1 MESTLGVML
10 PRFSWLS
17 IPLAV
22 LALLASACGANDT
35 PVGQATPSAAASAP
49 ASASPGGPTPANTPA
64 APSTSGVPKLGTS
77 AGAAT
82 TTKLPDFVAV
92 TGAKAVFGTLGK
104 SVYQIEM
111 PDKWNHKVVY
121 YAHGFAG
128 FGTEVAVDPPP
139 RSLREQLI
147 ASGYAW
153 AASSYSEN
161 GYTPGI
167 GADDTLALKRF
178 FEDKYGKPERS
189 YLVGASMGG
198 NVVALSLEHFPT
210 EYDGALAVCGAIAGE
225 SQIDFLTSW
234 VALAEFTSG
243 VKIPIGEGSKDV
255 GSILLQQLPKALGS
269 PDAPTDRGRQ
279 FLSAVRMLTGGPR
292 PFFFEGFKDQY
303 VLNFGLVLLDP
314 DRKLTSSAAS
324 TNAEVNYTIEDGL
337 GLTAAQLNAGV
348 RRLAADPAARDGKA
362 HPDAVPTS
370 GNISRPLLTLHGT
383 GDLFVPI
390 SEEQQYRQRVEA
402 AGKGDLL
409 VQRAIRSGGH
419 CKFSAEELTTAF
431 NDLVS
436 WVENGKKPAGDDLS
450 GDLSNIGMKFTN
462 PIRPGDPGTK

>member
-1 MESTLGVML
+1 ML
-10 PRFSWLS
+10 RFR
-17 IPLAV
+17 
-22 LALLASACGANDT
+22 LLAIPIAGAALIAAACGGEDSPLPAG
-35 PVGQATPSAAASAP
+35 VSSAP
-49 ASASPGGPTPANTPA
+49 AASVTPAGP
-64 APSTSGVPKLGTS
+64 APSTTPATGQSAAPPATGAPKLGTS
-77 AGAAT
+77 SGVAT
-82 TTKLPDFVAV
+82 TLKAPDFVAV
-92 TGAKAVFGTLGK
+92 AGAKAVFGTLGK
-104 SVYQIEM
+104 AAYQIEM
-111 PDKWNHKVVY
+111 PDKWNNKVVY

-128 FGTEVAVDPPP
+128 FGTEAAVDPPP
-139 RSLREQLI
+139 RALREALI

-167 GADDTLALKRF
+167 GADDTLALKKF
-178 FEDKYGKPERS
+178 FEGKYGKPARS

-210 EYDGALAVCGAIAGE
+210 EYDGALSVCGAVAGE

-243 VKIPIGEGSKDV
+243 VHLPFGEGSADL
-255 GSILLQQLPKALGS
+255 GGILLQQLPRALGS
-269 PDAPTDRGRQ
+269 PDAPTPKGLQ
-279 FLSAVRMLTGGPR
+279 FLSTIRMLTGGPR
-292 PFFFEGFKDQY
+292 PFFLEGFKDQY
-303 VLNFGLVLLDP
+303 VLNFGLAVLDP
-314 DRKLTSSAAS
+314 DRKTIPAAAA
-324 TNAEVNYTIEDGL
+324 TNADVNYTIEEGL
-337 GLTAAQLNAGV
+337 GLTSAQLNAGV
-348 RRLAADPAARDGKA
+348 RRFAADPAARDAKS

-390 SEEQQYRQRVEA
+390 SEEQQYRQRVDA

-436 WVENGKKPAGDDLS
+436 WVEDGKKPAGDDLR
-450 GDLSNIGMKFTN
+450 GDLSDIGKKFTN